1 MIKHIQVIPLIL
13 GIVVGI
19 IAILCVNP
27 DQDVIHQY
35 PHPDNVD
42 KLVYKDKNGV
52 CYRYLAN
59 KVDCDKNE
67 SKLKDFPLSK

>member
-1 MIKHIQVIPLIL
+1 MIKHIQIIPLIIGL
-13 GIVVGI
+13 VVGI
-19 IAILCVNP
+19 IAVLCVNP
-27 DQDVIHQY
+27 DKDVIRQY

-42 KLVYKDKNGV
+42 KLVYKDNNGV